1 MISRA
6 DSMGHSTASANQL
19 VEVEFVDKEV
29 LFCLSLAL
37 LHSLT
42 HQVEVLLDCTKCQQI
57 VAAVV
62 RPQGH
67 LTCRVVIQGETLAV
81 LNRIEP
87 FHGLGVLRLFI
98 LSTRG

>member
-1 MISRA
+1 
-6 DSMGHSTASANQL
+6 MGHSAASANQL
-19 VEVEFVDKEV
+19 VEVEFVDEEV

-37 LHSLT
+37 LHRLA
-42 HQVEVLLDCTKCQQI
+42 HQVEVLLDRTKSQQV

-67 LTCRVVIQGETLAV
+67 LMCGVVIQGETLAV

-87 FHGLGVLRLFI
+87 FQGLGVLRLLI